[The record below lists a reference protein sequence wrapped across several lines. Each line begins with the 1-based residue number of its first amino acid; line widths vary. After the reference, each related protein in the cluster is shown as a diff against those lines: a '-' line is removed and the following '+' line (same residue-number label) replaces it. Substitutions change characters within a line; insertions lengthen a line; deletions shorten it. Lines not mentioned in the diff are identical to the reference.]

1 MNRRTLSIAGAVAA
15 LVGAWAGAAPAKDLF
30 YYIGYD
36 VVQVLDGDT
45 DTVVADIPAKGWLR
59 DAAVSADRK
68 TLYVTANRH
77 IIHTIDLAKRQVV
90 KTIDVNGGGWERLI
104 YGITVPPGG
113 KTAYVHLLFRAVKD
127 GEAKTQQPVVAEI
140 DLADGKVLRSVEVPW
155 GVGNLVG
162 TEDGKTLFGVGQDLV
177 RIDTTG
183 KDLKVVESRQLIE
196 KGMNTLPFW
205 PKNHDNN
212 GIAVAPYYTPTGMGV
227 LMIDTKTG
235 EVTDKTF
242 KDIAMLYTLVLSPD
256 RKKAYGN
263 MDDVVAFDFE
273 TGAITKS
280 VINEEGTNFDISIS
294 SDGKKVYTVA
304 GGYTM
309 TVYDSETL
317 KPIKVVQMAS
327 DGMGMF
333 RLTN

>member
-1 MNRRTLSIAGAVAA
+1 MNRKALILAGALAA
-15 LVGAWAGAAPAKDLF
+15 LAGAWAAPSQAKDLF

-45 DTVVADIPAKGWLR
+45 DTVTATIPAKGWLR
-59 DAAVSADRK
+59 DVAASADRK
-68 TLYVTANRH
+68 TLFVTANRH
-77 IIHTIDLAKRQVV
+77 LIHKIDLAKGAVV
-90 KTIDVNGGGWERLI
+90 KTVDVNGDGWERLI
-104 YGITVPPGG
+104 YGLTVAPSG
-113 KTAYVHLLFRAVKD
+113 KSAYAHLLFRTTKD
-127 GEAKTQQPVVAEI
+127 GEALTRQPVVAEL
-140 DLADGKVLRSVEVPW
+140 DLEDGKVLRSVEVPW
-155 GVGNLVG
+155 GLGNLVG

-183 KDLKVVESRQLIE
+183 KELKVVESRQLIE

-205 PKNHDNN
+205 PKNYDNN
-212 GIAVAPYYTPTGMGV
+212 GIAVAPYYTPTAMGV

-235 EVTDKTF
+235 EVTDKVL
-242 KDIAMLYTLVLSPD
+242 KDISMVYTLVLSPD

-263 MDDVVAFDFE
+263 MDDVVAYDFE

-280 VINEEGTNFDISIS
+280 VVNDEGTNFDISIS
-294 SDGKKVYTVA
+294 SDGKKLYTAA

-309 TVYDSETL
+309 TVYDAETL
-317 KPIKVVQMAS
+317 KALKVVQMAS
-327 DGMGMF
+327 DGMGMI